1 MKSVSF
7 VLRAVG
13 VVRGGLPPRE
23 SGEPRPHSSKDTE
36 GRIEILP
43 EFADALDGIEGFS
56 HAFIVSYLHLLPDD
70 AKGLV
75 KVKPRRHRRE
85 GVNLDD
91 VPTVGVFATD
101 SPARPNPIGLTLV
114 RIVRGEGNVLVVRGL
129 DLYDGTPVIDLKPYR
144 TDYKAVEHEVPSWVA
159 EHDVERE
166 PL

>member
-1 MKSVSF
+1 MSF
-7 VLRAVG
+7 ALRAVG

-23 SGEPRPHSSKDTE
+23 SGRPRPSSTAEIE

-43 EFADALDGIEGFS
+43 EFEEALDDIETFS
-56 HAFIVSYLHLLPDD
+56 HAFIVSYLHLLPED

-85 GVNLDD
+85 GVGLDE

-114 RIVRGEGNVLVVRGL
+114 KIVRREGNVLVVRGL
-129 DLYDGTPVIDLKPYR
+129 DLYDGTPVLDVKPYR
-144 TDYKAVEHEVPSWVA
+144 TDYKAAQHEVPSWLA
-159 EHDVERE
+159 EYDKERE

>member
-1 MKSVSF
+1 MSF
-7 VLRAVG
+7 ALRAVG

-23 SGEPRPHSSKDTE
+23 SGRPRPPSSAEVE

-43 EFADALDGIEGFS
+43 GFAEALDGLEAFS
-56 HAFIVSYLHLLPDD
+56 HAFVISYFHLLPED

-85 GVNLDD
+85 GVAPED

-101 SPARPNPIGLTLV
+101 SPARPNPIGLSLV
-114 RIVRGEGNVLVVRGL
+114 EIVRREGNLLVVRGL
-129 DLYDGTPVIDLKPYR
+129 DLYDGTPVLDIKPYR
-144 TDYKAVEHEVPSWVA
+144 TDYKAVRHDVPSWVA
-159 EHDVERE
+159 EYDKERE